1 MSLPTEKVENVS
13 DNQGDATNGAR
24 EEKKKGKKIKGFGGV
39 VGIGDGSLKSSA
51 IGCIG
56 TACACVVAFAFAFAF
71 WLYVF
76 INWLIDRPDIAAVFF
91 FYSNIET
98 L

>member
-1 MSLPTEKVENVS
+1 MA
-13 DNQGDATNGAR
+13 QGR
-24 EEKKKGKKIKGFGGV
+24 EKKEKGFGGV

-56 TACACVVAFAFAFAF
+56 TACACVVVFAFAFGY
-71 WLYVF
+71 LVF
-76 INWLIDRPDIAAVFF
+76 INWLIDRLDIAAVFF
-91 FYSNIET
+91 YSIIET